1 MLEKKMF
8 NEDPDNIP
16 DGNEQEETA
25 SESFIFEHLL
35 EDTLSYAAE
44 IMVVSKSVKQPHTSS
59 IAP

>member
-1 MLEKKMF
+1 MF

-16 DGNEQEETA
+16 DGWLINEQEETA